1 MTTFTD
7 APIAVPDPVLD
18 DLRARLDRSRLPN
31 QLDGAGWSM
40 GTELGYL
47 QSILA
52 HWRDGFDWRAQEARF
67 NAFGP
72 VATEVSGQRIHVL
85 HARSAEPGA
94 LPLLLSHG
102 WPGSVAEFL
111 DVIGPLTDPRAHGAD
126 PADAFHVVAPSLPG
140 YGFSGPTAQ
149 PGWHP
154 RRIAAAFAEVMA
166 GLGYARYGVQ
176 GGDWG
181 SVVSQNVADL
191 DGEHVCGLH
200 LNFLA
205 VPKPSDAA
213 ELTPAEAAT
222 RDAVLEFRR
231 TGAGYQEI
239 QATKPQ
245 SLGYGLEDS
254 PTGLCAWIVEKFAA
268 WTDDPIESAFTFDQ
282 LLTNVTTY
290 WVTTTA
296 TSAAR
301 LYYEMRQAGGAAMPR
316 QYLAVPTGVANYR
329 GEITKTPRAWAER
342 RFNITHWSEI
352 ERGGHFAA
360 MQVPDLFV
368 PDVRDFFRSLR

>member
-1 MTTFTD
+1 MTTFTP
-7 APIAVPDPVLD
+7 APIAVPDAVLD
-18 DLRARLDRSRLPN
+18 DLRTRLERVRLPN
-31 QLDGAGWSM
+31 QIAGVGWSM
-40 GTELGYL
+40 GTELDYLSSLIGY
-47 QSILA
+47 
-52 HWRDGFDWRAQEARF
+52 WRGGFDWRAAEARY
-67 NAFGP
+67 NRYEP
-72 VATEVSGQRIHVL
+72 LATDIDGQRIHVL
-85 HARSAEPGA
+85 HARSPEPDA

-111 DVIGPLTDPRAHGAD
+111 DAIGPLADPRAHGGD

-140 YGFSGPTAQ
+140 YGFSGPTSQ

-154 RRIAAAFAEVMA
+154 RRIGAAFAEVMA
-166 GLGYARYGVQ
+166 ALGYTRYGVQ

-191 DGEHVCGLH
+191 DAEHVCGMH

-205 VPKPSDAA
+205 VPRPKDAA
-213 ELTPAEAAT
+213 ELTPAEQAD
-222 RDAVLEFRR
+222 REAVAEFRL

-245 SLGYGLEDS
+245 TLGYGLEDS
-254 PTGLCAWIVEKFAA
+254 PAGLCAWIVEKFDA
-268 WTDDPIESAFTFDQ
+268 WTDEPIAAAFTFDQ

-290 WVTTTA
+290 WVTATA
-296 TSAAR
+296 TSSAR

-316 QYLAVPTGVANYR
+316 RYLEVPTGVANYR

-342 RFNITHWSEI
+342 RLNVTYWSELP
-352 ERGGHFAA
+352 RGGHFAA
-360 MQVPDLFV
+360 MQVPSLFV
-368 PDVRDFFRSLR
+368 PDVREFFRTVR